1 MITVLGLNA
10 QKLGHVNSQVIMKE
24 LPDYESARIELESFN
39 SDLTKELEMYQ
50 KLIVEFAQ
58 DYEQNKNGM
67 SEDTRKRKETDLMER
82 QQNYEK
88 KAYEA
93 QTSLQQKEQELLQ
106 QIDKG
111 QFSSKEVAKMTHDV
125 TTLLYAGGGT
135 LIKVRRKSHE
145 SQIGYL
151 KNLKFCH
158 ELSYKIFGSGYG
170 GLTVLKSIK
179 EHYPA

>member
-1 MITVLGLNA
+1 MMKKTIKYVVVMCIMISGLGLNA
-10 QKLGHVNSQVIMKE
+10 QKLGHVNSQVIMQE
-24 LPDYESARIELESFN
+24 LPDYESARKDLESFN

-106 QIDKG
+106 QIMIKVNAAV
-111 QFSSKEVAKMTHDV
+111 KEVAEKEGYDYVYEV
-125 TTLLYAGGGT
+125 TTLLYAGGED
-135 LIKVRRKSHE
+135 ISDKVRKKLG
-145 SQIGYL
+145 I
-151 KNLKFCH
+151 
-158 ELSYKIFGSGYG
+158 
-170 GLTVLKSIK
+170 TVAGK
-179 EHYPA
+179 

>member
-1 MITVLGLNA
+1 MKKTIKYVVVACIMIAGMGLKA
-10 QKLGHVNSQVIMKE
+10 QKLGHVNSQVIMQE
-24 LPDYESARIELESFN
+24 LPDYESARKDLESFN

-106 QIDKG
+106 QIMIKVNTAV
-111 QFSSKEVAKMTHDV
+111 KEVAEKEGYDYVYEV
-125 TTLLYAGGGT
+125 TTLLYAGGED
-135 LIKVRRKSHE
+135 ISDKVRKKLG
-145 SQIGYL
+145 I
-151 KNLKFCH
+151 
-158 ELSYKIFGSGYG
+158 
-170 GLTVLKSIK
+170 TVAGK
-179 EHYPA
+179 

>member
-1 MITVLGLNA
+1 MKKTIKYVVVACLMITGLGLNA
-10 QKLGHVNSQVIMKE
+10 QKLGHVNSQVIMQE
-24 LPDYESARIELESFN
+24 LPDYESARKDLESFN

-106 QIDKG
+106 QIMIKVNTAV
-111 QFSSKEVAKMTHDV
+111 KEVAEKEGYDYVYEV
-125 TTLLYAGGGT
+125 TTLLYAGGED
-135 LIKVRRKSHE
+135 ISDKVRKKLG
-145 SQIGYL
+145 I
-151 KNLKFCH
+151 
-158 ELSYKIFGSGYG
+158 
-170 GLTVLKSIK
+170 TVAGK
-179 EHYPA
+179 

>member
-1 MITVLGLNA
+1 MKKTIKYVVVACIMITGMGFKA
-10 QKLGHVNSQVIMKE
+10 QKLGHVNSQVIMQE
-24 LPDYESARIELESFN
+24 LPDYESARKDLESFN

-58 DYEQNKNGM
+58 YYEQNKNGM

-106 QIDKG
+106 QIMIKVNTAV
-111 QFSSKEVAKMTHDV
+111 KEVAEKEGYDYVYEV
-125 TTLLYAGGGT
+125 TTLLYAGGED
-135 LIKVRRKSHE
+135 ICDKVRKKLG
-145 SQIGYL
+145 I
-151 KNLKFCH
+151 
-158 ELSYKIFGSGYG
+158 
-170 GLTVLKSIK
+170 TVAAK
-179 EHYPA
+179 

>member
-1 MITVLGLNA
+1 MKKTIKYVVVACIMIAGMGLKA
-10 QKLGHVNSQVIMKE
+10 QKLGHVNSQVIMQE
-24 LPDYESARIELESFN
+24 LPDYESARKDLESFN

-106 QIDKG
+106 QIMIKVN
-111 QFSSKEVAKMTHDV
+111 SAVKEVAEKEGYDYIYEV
-125 TTLLYAGGGT
+125 TTLLYAGGED
-135 LIKVRRKSHE
+135 ISDKVRKKLG
-145 SQIGYL
+145 I
-151 KNLKFCH
+151 
-158 ELSYKIFGSGYG
+158 
-170 GLTVLKSIK
+170 TVAGK
-179 EHYPA
+179 

>member
-1 MITVLGLNA
+1 MKRTIKYVVVASIMIAGMGLKA
-10 QKLGHVNSQVIMKE
+10 QKLGHVNSQVIMQE
-24 LPDYESARIELESFN
+24 LPDYELARKDLESFN

-106 QIDKG
+106 QIMIKVNTAV
-111 QFSSKEVAKMTHDV
+111 KEVAEKEGYDYVYEV
-125 TTLLYAGGGT
+125 TTLLYAGGED
-135 LIKVRRKSHE
+135 ISDKVRKKLG
-145 SQIGYL
+145 I
-151 KNLKFCH
+151 
-158 ELSYKIFGSGYG
+158 
-170 GLTVLKSIK
+170 TVAAK
-179 EHYPA
+179 

>member
-1 MITVLGLNA
+1 MKKTIKYVVVACIMIAGKGLKA
-10 QKLGHVNSQVIMKE
+10 QKLGHVNSQVIMQE
-24 LPDYESARIELESFN
+24 LPDYESARKDLESFN

-106 QIDKG
+106 QIMIKVNTAV
-111 QFSSKEVAKMTHDV
+111 KEVAEKEGYDYVYEV
-125 TTLLYAGGGT
+125 TTLLYAGGED
-135 LIKVRRKSHE
+135 ISDKVRKKLG
-145 SQIGYL
+145 I
-151 KNLKFCH
+151 
-158 ELSYKIFGSGYG
+158 
-170 GLTVLKSIK
+170 TVAGK
-179 EHYPA
+179 

>member
-1 MITVLGLNA
+1 MMKKTIKYVVVVCIMIAGLGLNA
-10 QKLGHVNSQVIMKE
+10 QKLGHVNSQVIMQE
-24 LPDYESARIELESFN
+24 LPDYESARKDLESFN

-106 QIDKG
+106 QIMIKVNTAV
-111 QFSSKEVAKMTHDV
+111 KEVAEKEGYDYVYEV
-125 TTLLYAGGGT
+125 TTLLYAGGED
-135 LIKVRRKSHE
+135 ISDKVRKKLG
-145 SQIGYL
+145 I
-151 KNLKFCH
+151 
-158 ELSYKIFGSGYG
+158 
-170 GLTVLKSIK
+170 TVAGK
-179 EHYPA
+179 

>member
-1 MITVLGLNA
+1 MNKTIKYVAVVSIMIAGLGLNA
-10 QKLGHVNSQVIMKE
+10 QKLGHVNSQVIMQE
-24 LPDYESARIELESFN
+24 LPDYESARKDLESFN

-106 QIDKG
+106 QIMIKVNTAV
-111 QFSSKEVAKMTHDV
+111 KEVAEKEGYDYVYEV
-125 TTLLYAGGGT
+125 TTLLYAGGED
-135 LIKVRRKSHE
+135 ISDKVRKKLG
-145 SQIGYL
+145 I
-151 KNLKFCH
+151 
-158 ELSYKIFGSGYG
+158 
-170 GLTVLKSIK
+170 TVTGK
-179 EHYPA
+179 

>member
-1 MITVLGLNA
+1 MKKTIKYVVVACIMIAGMGLKA
-10 QKLGHVNSQVIMKE
+10 QKLGHVNSQVIMQE
-24 LPDYESARIELESFN
+24 LPDYESARKDLESFN

-106 QIDKG
+106 QIMIKVNTAV
-111 QFSSKEVAKMTHDV
+111 KEVAEKEGYDYVYEV
-125 TTLLYAGGGT
+125 TTLLYVGGED
-135 LIKVRRKSHE
+135 ISDKVRKKLG
-145 SQIGYL
+145 I
-151 KNLKFCH
+151 
-158 ELSYKIFGSGYG
+158 
-170 GLTVLKSIK
+170 TVAGK
-179 EHYPA
+179 

>member
-1 MITVLGLNA
+1 MKKTIKYVVVACIMIAGMGLKA
-10 QKLGHVNSQVIMKE
+10 QKLGHVNSQVIMQE
-24 LPDYESARIELESFN
+24 LPDYESARKDLESFN

-82 QQNYEK
+82 QQIYEK

-106 QIDKG
+106 QIMIKVNTAV
-111 QFSSKEVAKMTHDV
+111 KEVAEKEGYDYVYEV
-125 TTLLYAGGGT
+125 TTLLYAGGED
-135 LIKVRRKSHE
+135 ISDKVRKKLG
-145 SQIGYL
+145 I
-151 KNLKFCH
+151 
-158 ELSYKIFGSGYG
+158 
-170 GLTVLKSIK
+170 TVAGK
-179 EHYPA
+179 

>member
-1 MITVLGLNA
+1 MKKTIKYVVVACIMITGMGFKA
-10 QKLGHVNSQVIMKE
+10 QKLGHVNSQVIMQE
-24 LPDYESARIELESFN
+24 LPDYESARKDLESFN

-106 QIDKG
+106 QIMIKVNTAV
-111 QFSSKEVAKMTHDV
+111 KEVAEKEGYDYVYEV
-125 TTLLYAGGGT
+125 TTLLYAGGED
-135 LIKVRRKSHE
+135 ISDKVRKKLG
-145 SQIGYL
+145 I
-151 KNLKFCH
+151 
-158 ELSYKIFGSGYG
+158 
-170 GLTVLKSIK
+170 TVAGK
-179 EHYPA
+179 

>member
-1 MITVLGLNA
+1 MKKTIKYVVVGCIMIAGLGLNA
-10 QKLGHVNSQVIMKE
+10 QKLGHVNSQVIMQE
-24 LPDYESARIELESFN
+24 LPDYESARSELESFN

-106 QIDKG
+106 QIMIKVN
-111 QFSSKEVAKMTHDV
+111 SAVKEVAEKEGYDYIYEV
-125 TTLLYAGGGT
+125 STLLYAGGED
-135 LIKVRRKSHE
+135 ISDKVRKKLG
-145 SQIGYL
+145 I
-151 KNLKFCH
+151 
-158 ELSYKIFGSGYG
+158 
-170 GLTVLKSIK
+170 TV
-179 EHYPA
+179 AGN

>member
-1 MITVLGLNA
+1 MKKTIKYVVVACIMIAGMGLKA
-10 QKLGHVNSQVIMKE
+10 QKLGHVNSQVIMQE
-24 LPDYESARIELESFN
+24 LPDYESARKNLESFN

-106 QIDKG
+106 QIMIKVNTAV
-111 QFSSKEVAKMTHDV
+111 KEVAEKEGYDYVYEV
-125 TTLLYAGGGT
+125 TTLLYAGGED
-135 LIKVRRKSHE
+135 ISDKVRKKLG
-145 SQIGYL
+145 I
-151 KNLKFCH
+151 
-158 ELSYKIFGSGYG
+158 
-170 GLTVLKSIK
+170 TVAGK
-179 EHYPA
+179 

>member
-1 MITVLGLNA
+1 MKNTIKYVIIGCIMITGLGLNA
-10 QKLGHVNSQVIMKE
+10 QKLGHVDSQVIMKE
-24 LPDYESARIELESFN
+24 LPDYESTIIELESFK

-106 QIDKG
+106 QIMIKVN
-111 QFSSKEVAKMTHDV
+111 SAVKEVAEKEGYDYIYDV
-125 TTLLYAGGGT
+125 TTLLYAGGEDVSE
-135 LIKVRRKSHE
+135 KVRKKLG
-145 SQIGYL
+145 I
-151 KNLKFCH
+151 
-158 ELSYKIFGSGYG
+158 
-170 GLTVLKSIK
+170 TVSNK
-179 EHYPA
+179 

>member
-1 MITVLGLNA
+1 MKKTIKYVIIGCIMITGLGLNA
-10 QKLGHVNSQVIMKE
+10 QKLGHVNSQVIMQE

-106 QIDKG
+106 QIMIKVNTAV
-111 QFSSKEVAKMTHDV
+111 KEVAEKEGYDYMYEV
-125 TTLLYAGGGT
+125 TTLLYAGGED
-135 LIKVRRKSHE
+135 ISDKVRKKLG
-145 SQIGYL
+145 I
-151 KNLKFCH
+151 
-158 ELSYKIFGSGYG
+158 
-170 GLTVLKSIK
+170 TVAGK
-179 EHYPA
+179 

>member
-1 MITVLGLNA
+1 MKKTIKYVVVACIMITGLSLNA
-10 QKLGHVNSQVIMKE
+10 QKLGHVNSQVIMQE
-24 LPDYESARIELESFN
+24 LPDYESARKDLESFN

-106 QIDKG
+106 QIMIKVNTAV
-111 QFSSKEVAKMTHDV
+111 KEVAVKEGYDYVYEV
-125 TTLLYAGGGT
+125 TTLLYAGGED
-135 LIKVRRKSHE
+135 ISDKVRKKLG
-145 SQIGYL
+145 IAVAG
-151 KNLKFCH
+151 K
-158 ELSYKIFGSGYG
+158 
-170 GLTVLKSIK
+170 
-179 EHYPA
+179 

>member
-1 MITVLGLNA
+1 MKKTIKYVVVACIMITGLGLNA
-10 QKLGHVNSQVIMKE
+10 QKLGHVNSQVIMQE
-24 LPDYESARIELESFN
+24 LPDYESARKDLESFN

-106 QIDKG
+106 QIMIKVNTAV
-111 QFSSKEVAKMTHDV
+111 KEVAEKEGYDYVYEV
-125 TTLLYAGGGT
+125 TTLLYAGGED
-135 LIKVRRKSHE
+135 ISDKVRKKLG
-145 SQIGYL
+145 I
-151 KNLKFCH
+151 
-158 ELSYKIFGSGYG
+158 
-170 GLTVLKSIK
+170 TVAGK
-179 EHYPA
+179 

>member
-1 MITVLGLNA
+1 MKKTIKYVVVACIMITGMGFKA
-10 QKLGHVNSQVIMKE
+10 QKLGHVNSQVIMQE
-24 LPDYESARIELESFN
+24 LPDYELARKDLESFN

-67 SEDTRKRKETDLMER
+67 SEDTRKRKETDVMER

-106 QIDKG
+106 QIMIKVNTAV
-111 QFSSKEVAKMTHDV
+111 KEVAEKEGYDYVYEV
-125 TTLLYAGGGT
+125 TTLLYAGGED
-135 LIKVRRKSHE
+135 ISDKVRKKLG
-145 SQIGYL
+145 I
-151 KNLKFCH
+151 
-158 ELSYKIFGSGYG
+158 
-170 GLTVLKSIK
+170 TVAAK
-179 EHYPA
+179 

>member
-1 MITVLGLNA
+1 MKKTIKYVVVACIMITGQGLNA
-10 QKLGHVNSQVIMKE
+10 QKLGHVNSQVIMQE
-24 LPDYESARIELESFN
+24 LPDYESARKDLESFN

-106 QIDKG
+106 QIMIKVNTAVKDVAE
-111 QFSSKEVAKMTHDV
+111 KEGYDYVYEV
-125 TTLLYAGGGT
+125 TTLLYAGGED
-135 LIKVRRKSHE
+135 ISDKVRKKLG
-145 SQIGYL
+145 IAVAG
-151 KNLKFCH
+151 K
-158 ELSYKIFGSGYG
+158 
-170 GLTVLKSIK
+170 
-179 EHYPA
+179 

>member
-1 MITVLGLNA
+1 MKKTIKYVVVACIMIAGMGLNA
-10 QKLGHVNSQVIMKE
+10 QKLGHVNSQVIMQE
-24 LPDYESARIELESFN
+24 LPDYESARKDLESFN

-106 QIDKG
+106 QIMIKVNTAV
-111 QFSSKEVAKMTHDV
+111 KEVAEKEGYDYVYEV
-125 TTLLYAGGGT
+125 TTLLYAGGED
-135 LIKVRRKSHE
+135 ISDKVRKKLG
-145 SQIGYL
+145 I
-151 KNLKFCH
+151 
-158 ELSYKIFGSGYG
+158 
-170 GLTVLKSIK
+170 TVAGK
-179 EHYPA
+179 

>member
-1 MITVLGLNA
+1 MLKKTIKYVVVACIMIAGMGLKA
-10 QKLGHVNSQVIMKE
+10 QKLGHVNSQVIMQE
-24 LPDYESARIELESFN
+24 LPDYESARKDLESFN

-106 QIDKG
+106 QIMIKVNTAV
-111 QFSSKEVAKMTHDV
+111 KEVAEKEGYDYVYEV
-125 TTLLYAGGGT
+125 TTLLYAGGED
-135 LIKVRRKSHE
+135 ISDKVRKKLG
-145 SQIGYL
+145 I
-151 KNLKFCH
+151 
-158 ELSYKIFGSGYG
+158 
-170 GLTVLKSIK
+170 TVAGK
-179 EHYPA
+179 

>member
-1 MITVLGLNA
+1 MKKTIKYVFVGCIMIAGLGLNA
-10 QKLGHVNSQVIMKE
+10 QKLGHVNSQVIMQE
-24 LPDYESARIELESFN
+24 LPDYESARSELESFN

-106 QIDKG
+106 QIMIKVN
-111 QFSSKEVAKMTHDV
+111 SAVKEVAEKEGYDYIYEV
-125 TTLLYAGGGT
+125 TTLLYAGGED
-135 LIKVRRKSHE
+135 ISDKVRKKLG
-145 SQIGYL
+145 I
-151 KNLKFCH
+151 
-158 ELSYKIFGSGYG
+158 
-170 GLTVLKSIK
+170 TV
-179 EHYPA
+179 AGN

>member
-1 MITVLGLNA
+1 MKKTIKYVVVACIMIAGMGLKA
-10 QKLGHVNSQVIMKE
+10 QKLGHVNSQVIMQE
-24 LPDYESARIELESFN
+24 LPDYESARKDLESFN

-106 QIDKG
+106 QIMIKVNTAV
-111 QFSSKEVAKMTHDV
+111 KEVAERKVMTM
-125 TTLLYAGGGT
+125 YM
-135 LIKVRRKSHE
+135 K
-145 SQIGYL
+145 
-151 KNLKFCH
+151 
-158 ELSYKIFGSGYG
+158 
-170 GLTVLKSIK
+170 
-179 EHYPA
+179 

>member
-1 MITVLGLNA
+1 MKKTIKYVVVACIMIAGMGLKA
-10 QKLGHVNSQVIMKE
+10 QKLGHVNSQVIMQE
-24 LPDYESARIELESFN
+24 LPDYESARKDLESFN

-67 SEDTRKRKETDLMER
+67 SEDTKKRKESDLMER

-106 QIDKG
+106 QIMIKVNTAV
-111 QFSSKEVAKMTHDV
+111 KEVAEKEGYDYVYEV
-125 TTLLYAGGGT
+125 TTLLYAGGED
-135 LIKVRRKSHE
+135 ISDKVRKKLG
-145 SQIGYL
+145 I
-151 KNLKFCH
+151 
-158 ELSYKIFGSGYG
+158 
-170 GLTVLKSIK
+170 TVAGK
-179 EHYPA
+179 

>member
-1 MITVLGLNA
+1 MKKTIKYVIIGCIMITGMGLNA

-106 QIDKG
+106 QIMIKVN
-111 QFSSKEVAKMTHDV
+111 SAVKEVAEKEGYDYIYDV
-125 TTLLYAGGGT
+125 TTLLYAGGEDVSD
-135 LIKVRRKSHE
+135 KVRKKLG
-145 SQIGYL
+145 I
-151 KNLKFCH
+151 
-158 ELSYKIFGSGYG
+158 
-170 GLTVLKSIK
+170 TVSNK
-179 EHYPA
+179 

>member
-1 MITVLGLNA
+1 MKKTIKYVVVACIMITGLSLNA
-10 QKLGHVNSQVIMKE
+10 QKLGHVNSQVIMQE
-24 LPDYESARIELESFN
+24 LPDYESARKDLESFN

-106 QIDKG
+106 QIMIKVNTAV
-111 QFSSKEVAKMTHDV
+111 KEVAEKEGYDYVYEV
-125 TTLLYAGGGT
+125 TTLLYAGGED
-135 LIKVRRKSHE
+135 ISDKVRKKLG
-145 SQIGYL
+145 I
-151 KNLKFCH
+151 
-158 ELSYKIFGSGYG
+158 
-170 GLTVLKSIK
+170 TVAGK
-179 EHYPA
+179 

>member
-1 MITVLGLNA
+1 MKKTIKYVVVACIMITGLGLNA
-10 QKLGHVNSQVIMKE
+10 QKLGHVNSQVIMQE
-24 LPDYESARIELESFN
+24 LPDYESARKDLESFN

-50 KLIVEFAQ
+50 KLIVEVAQ

-106 QIDKG
+106 QIMIKVNTAV
-111 QFSSKEVAKMTHDV
+111 KEVAEKEGYDYVYEV
-125 TTLLYAGGGT
+125 TTLLYAGGED
-135 LIKVRRKSHE
+135 ISDKVRKKLG
-145 SQIGYL
+145 I
-151 KNLKFCH
+151 
-158 ELSYKIFGSGYG
+158 
-170 GLTVLKSIK
+170 TVAGK
-179 EHYPA
+179 

>member
-1 MITVLGLNA
+1 MKKTIKYIVVACIMIAGMGLNA
-10 QKLGHVNSQVIMKE
+10 QKLGHVNSQVIMQE
-24 LPDYESARIELESFN
+24 LPDYESARKNLESFN

-67 SEDTRKRKETDLMER
+67 NEDIRKRKETDLMER

-106 QIDKG
+106 QIMIKVNTAV
-111 QFSSKEVAKMTHDV
+111 KEVAEKEGYDYVYEV
-125 TTLLYAGGGT
+125 TTLLYAGGED
-135 LIKVRRKSHE
+135 ISDKVRKKLG
-145 SQIGYL
+145 I
-151 KNLKFCH
+151 
-158 ELSYKIFGSGYG
+158 
-170 GLTVLKSIK
+170 TVAGK
-179 EHYPA
+179 

>member
-1 MITVLGLNA
+1 MKKTIKYVVVACIMITGMGFKA
-10 QKLGHVNSQVIMKE
+10 QKLGHVNSQVIMQE
-24 LPDYESARIELESFN
+24 LPDYESARKDLESFN

-106 QIDKG
+106 QIMIKVNTAV
-111 QFSSKEVAKMTHDV
+111 KEVAEKEGYDYVYEV
-125 TTLLYAGGGT
+125 TTLL
-135 LIKVRRKSHE
+135 
-145 SQIGYL
+145 
-151 KNLKFCH
+151 
-158 ELSYKIFGSGYG
+158 
-170 GLTVLKSIK
+170 
-179 EHYPA
+179 

>member
-1 MITVLGLNA
+1 MKKTIKYVVVACIMIAGMGLKA
-10 QKLGHVNSQVIMKE
+10 QKLGHVNSQVIMQE
-24 LPDYESARIELESFN
+24 LPDYESARKDLESFN

-93 QTSLQQKEQELLQ
+93 QTRVQQKEQELLQ
-106 QIDKG
+106 QIMIKVNTAV
-111 QFSSKEVAKMTHDV
+111 KEVAEKEGYDYVYEV
-125 TTLLYAGGGT
+125 TTLLYAGGED
-135 LIKVRRKSHE
+135 ISDKVRKKLG
-145 SQIGYL
+145 I
-151 KNLKFCH
+151 
-158 ELSYKIFGSGYG
+158 
-170 GLTVLKSIK
+170 TVAAK
-179 EHYPA
+179 

>member
-1 MITVLGLNA
+1 MKKTIKYVVVACIMITGLGLNA
-10 QKLGHVNSQVIMKE
+10 QKLGHVNSQVIMQE
-24 LPDYESARIELESFN
+24 LPDYESARKDLESFN

-106 QIDKG
+106 QIMIKAPPR
-111 QFSSKEVAKMTHDV
+111 QIRSSRAPLCQKA
-125 TTLLYAGGGT
+125 AG
-135 LIKVRRKSHE
+135 
-145 SQIGYL
+145 
-151 KNLKFCH
+151 
-158 ELSYKIFGSGYG
+158 
-170 GLTVLKSIK
+170 
-179 EHYPA
+179 P